1 MVVLLATENFSI
13 VRGGAARKLTM
24 RVKNVSK
31 TAFSEYNS
39 ASLCTAVLM
48 RLFINTLRPS

>member
-1 MVVLLATENFSI
+1 MATENFSI